1 MMVHEGEA
9 GARAS
14 LSALCTA
21 ACGHASMGASAAS
34 MGASAHRCNAPAAAR
49 AGGTRGLRA
58 TLHVRAF
65 ESYSDPTLVFSGL
78 CATFITCRSRALLL
92 NRRHSW
98 PPR

>member
-49 AGGTRGLRA
+49 AGGISTRGLRA

-65 ESYSDPTLVFSGL
+65 KSY
-78 CATFITCRSRALLL
+78 
-92 NRRHSW
+92 
-98 PPR
+98 